1 MMTPGHVRTDALS
14 AFLDGGMTARE
25 RSGVTTHLQTCEEC
39 RAHLDALRHVVA
51 VLHTSEP
58 VQAPEGFRQQVR
70 TRIAARA
77 SRPARPWG
85 LPSWTLSWKAAAA
98 TAAIVVIGLATANV
112 LREQLPVARR
122 VEGPVAVKV
131 APPMAPTDEAPPR
144 PGVLGTPRAFGP
156 APSPPVAPG
165 SVLPSLRRVIRTA
178 QVTLEVENVDQA
190 ASHLT
195 RLAEEAGGFVAGS
208 TSRQVGGT
216 PQGSLVLRIPAGR
229 FADLLAQLEG
239 LGRVLERRV
248 GGQDVTEEYVDLRAR
263 LRNQERYELRLLA
276 FADRATNV
284 SDLLAIEQELARVRG
299 EIEQLTAR
307 LQYLE
312 RQVDLATIE
321 VAFREAAKSLPLWNF
336 TDSSAKIRAAVLVT
350 IRQLLRAVEALVIA
364 LSALLPVALL
374 AGAAWLIIRR
384 VRSVRGG

>member
-1 MMTPGHVRTDALS
+1 MTLDHVRTDALS

-25 RSGVTTHLQTCEEC
+25 RSGVATHLETCAEC
-39 RAHLDALRHVVA
+39 RAHLDALRHVVT

-58 VQAPEGFRQQVR
+58 VQAPEGFRQHVR
-70 TRIAARA
+70 ARIAAQA
-77 SRPARPWG
+77 GRPARAWG

-98 TAAIVVIGLATANV
+98 AAIVVIGLATANV
-112 LREQLPVARR
+112 LRELLPVARR

-131 APPMAPTDEAPPR
+131 APPMAPTDQAPPL

-165 SVLPSLRRVIRTA
+165 SVLPSLRRIIRTA

-208 TSRQVGGT
+208 TSRQIGGT

-229 FADLLAQLEG
+229 FAGLLAQLEG

-276 FADRATNV
+276 FADRATSV
-284 SDLLAIEQELARVRG
+284 ADLLAIEQELARVRG

-321 VAFREAAKSLPLWNF
+321 VTFREAAKPLPLWDF

-350 IRQLLRAVEALVIA
+350 IRQMLRAVEVLVVA